1 MENQPDGPVG
11 AASARHSPA
20 ADAIIPGMALVLIP
34 DPSLVLL
41 IGAAGAGKTTFA
53 SRHFRPDEVLSS
65 DALRAAISGDES
77 NQAVSRLA
85 FAVLFRELDRRLTAG
100 RLTVVDATNASRSH
114 RAALLRRAAR
124 TRTPAVALVL
134 ALPAPIVLARNAAR
148 ARRVDEEIVR
158 RQLAGVTAS
167 LAPAGLAT
175 EGFATVWVGRS
186 VEAVDGVT
194 FERVPVAT
202 AQG

>member
-1 MENQPDGPVG
+1 MENG
-11 AASARHSPA
+11 HH
-20 ADAIIPGMALVLIP
+20 PGMALVRIP

-65 DALRAAISGDES
+65 DAFRAAIAGDES

-85 FAVLFRELDRRLTAG
+85 FAVLFRELDRRLAAG
-100 RLTVVDATNASRSH
+100 RLTVVDATNASRGH
-114 RAALLRRAAR
+114 RTALLRRAAR

-148 ARRVDEEIVR
+148 GRRVDEEIVR
-158 RQLAGVTAS
+158 RQLAGVAAS
-167 LAPAGLAT
+167 LAPAGLPT
-175 EGFATVWVGRS
+175 EGFATVWVARS

-194 FERVPVAT
+194 FDRVPVASST
-202 AQG
+202 G